1 MKKILLITALGLS
14 FAFAGSSSVA
24 PVDNTLYQKEC
35 ASCHFGYQPSLLNK
49 ASWEKVM
56 GNLSDHFGTDASL
69 GKVESEQIL
78 NYLVNNAGSGK
89 ITANNNTMQI
99 TKSPYFIKEHRK
111 IPSKL
116 IEQKEVNSLA
126 NCLACHTTADKG
138 NYNERAIVIPNYGR
152 WE

>member
-1 MKKILLITALGLS
+1 MKKLLLITALGLS
-14 FAFAGSSSVA
+14 FAFAGSVA
-24 PVDNTLYQKEC
+24 PSDNAQYQKEC
-35 ASCHFGYQPSLLNK
+35 ASCHFGYQPALLNK

-78 NYLVNNAGSGK
+78 SYLVSNAGSGK
-89 ITANNNTMQI
+89 ITANNSTMQI

-111 IPSKL
+111 IPAKF
-116 IEQKEVNSLA
+116 IEQKEVNSIA

-138 NYNERAIVIPNYGR
+138 NYSERAIVIPNYGR

>member
-1 MKKILLITALGLS
+1 MKKLLLITALGLS
-14 FAFAGSSSVA
+14 FAFASSVA
-24 PVDNTLYQKEC
+24 PADNAQYQKEC
-35 ASCHFGYQPSLLNK
+35 ASCHFGYQPALLNK

-69 GKVESEQIL
+69 GKVEREQIL
-78 NYLVNNAGSGK
+78 NYLVSNAGSGK
-89 ITANNNTMQI
+89 MTANNSTMQI

-111 IPSKL
+111 IPAKL
-116 IEQKEVNSLA
+116 ITQKEVGSLS

-138 NYNERAIVIPNYGR
+138 NYSERAIVIPNYGR

>member
-1 MKKILLITALGLS
+1 MKKILLMTALGLS
-14 FAFAGSSSVA
+14 FAFAGSVA
-24 PVDNTLYQKEC
+24 PADNAQYQKEC
-35 ASCHFGYQPSLLNK
+35 ASCHFGYQPALLGK

-69 GKVESEQIL
+69 GKVEREQIL
-78 NYLVNNAGSGK
+78 NYLVSNAGSGK
-89 ITANNNTMQI
+89 MTTNNSTMQI

-111 IPSKL
+111 IPAKL
-116 IEQKEVNSLA
+116 IEQKEVGSLS

-138 NYNERAIVIPNYGR
+138 NYSERAIVIPNYGR